1 VTISFIETI
10 LRVVSTLQSAILLV
24 YLTFCLTIL
33 RSLIKTRSYPL
44 IIILPLAALCLHI
57 WYFFIYLA
65 RFDFGFN
72 IQICVFIG
80 LLTIALNIRI
90 YLIETDLIQKEN
102 LFKIAKLSVIS
113 SFLITLE
120 VFDFPP
126 VLGVLDSHA
135 LWHGV
140 TIPIPYFYYSY
151 LIKDNQLL
159 QFKLK
164 NWTSQMPSNTFTS
177 VLKVHL

>member
-1 VTISFIETI
+1 
-10 LRVVSTLQSAILLV
+10 LN
-24 YLTFCLTIL
+24 
-33 RSLIKTRSYPL
+33 
-44 IIILPLAALCLHI
+44 
-57 WYFFIYLA
+57 

-90 YLIETDLIQKEN
+90 YLVETDIVQKAG

-126 VLGVLDSHA
+126 VFYGLLDSHA

-151 LIKDNQLL
+151 LMKDNQLL

-164 NWTSQMPSNTFTS
+164 N
-177 VLKVHL
+177 